1 MNHHSMYT
9 LHLITQQVESIKI
22 DLTDVNDNKA
32 TVLKTV
38 KKIQENINKLRES
51 YNREKSE
58 EENSQQKYFDDVI
71 FEFAPDNKFENGI
84 HRHLKGMMLDMKDI
98 KDWINAERRLM
109 NKNDEFMHARITLI
123 DYDADD
129 IPDSEKIE
137 D

>member
-71 FEFAPDNKFENGI
+71 FEFAPDNKFEDGI
-84 HRHLKGMMLDMKDI
+84 YRNLKGMMLDMKDI
-98 KDWINAERRLM
+98 KNWINAERRLM
-109 NKNDEFMHARITLI
+109 NKNDEYLHARITLI
-123 DYDADD
+123 DYDAEDM
-129 IPDSEKIE
+129 PDSEKIE